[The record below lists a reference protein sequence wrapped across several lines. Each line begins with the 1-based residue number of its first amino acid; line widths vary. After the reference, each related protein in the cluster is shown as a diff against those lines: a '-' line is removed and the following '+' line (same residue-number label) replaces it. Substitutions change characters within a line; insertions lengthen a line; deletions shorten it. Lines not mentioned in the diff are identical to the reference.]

1 MSYSVYLVKN
11 RAGFFL
17 DFEHPTFQGVI
28 TFRHVNPGCRFA
40 CPGLWAPLG
49 LQPALAKSGTQG
61 VASLAL
67 GYVLHWAFSPS
78 LLNPELE
85 CNTTMSVKVGAW
97 HNAHTLHPVLT
108 QKRHSRC
115 TCPTKLG
122 ESAVWMPFFWYFLP
136 WCNKNTR
143 NCNICDST
151 FGHSLRTF
159 ASWKWGK

>member
-1 MSYSVYLVKN
+1 MHIIVAEYQWVIAFIWSKIVRDFFWILN
-11 RAGFFL
+11 TLPFRASLHF
-17 DFEHPTFQGVI
+17 VM
-28 TFRHVNPGCRFA
+28 
-40 CPGLWAPLG
+40 W
-49 LQPALAKSGTQG
+49 TQG